1 MKRFKRIRS
10 FTRRNAGLILFVL
23 GMFCMRTGVADW
35 SYVPTGSM
43 EPTLYPGDWLLVS
56 KRHYGPSIPFTDSR
70 LFTLG
75 EPSRGDVITFYPPH
89 TDELFVK
96 RVVGIPGDSIEVTG
110 RDVYINGERIPRR
123 VLETADGVLVAE
135 ERLGDVTHKV
145 QFAERSPPSAFRAV
159 VPEDK
164 YFVMGDN
171 RDNSSDSRFWGYVDS
186 EHIVG
191 KVTHVAASF
200 SSRRPLSERIAV
212 PVE

>member
-75 EPSRGDVITFYPPH
+75 EPSRGDVITFYP
-89 TDELFVK
+89 
-96 RVVGIPGDSIEVTG
+96 
-110 RDVYINGERIPRR
+110 RR
-123 VLETADGVLVAE
+123 LAE
-135 ERLGDVTHKV
+135 DRKSTRL
-145 QFAERSPPSAFRAV
+145 
-159 VPEDK
+159 
-164 YFVMGDN
+164 
-171 RDNSSDSRFWGYVDS
+171 NSS
-186 EHIVG
+186 
-191 KVTHVAASF
+191 HVKNSY
-200 SSRRPLSERIAV
+200 AV
-212 PVE
+212 FCLKKKKITNLP